1 MYILPK
7 KVVTNSYVV
16 TNLALT
22 RINSFINIYVLNC
35 NRKNKNKVILD
46 ELVAL
51 IAVLFNAHVFM

>member
-1 MYILPK
+1 M
-7 KVVTNSYVV
+7 SVV